1 MFLRRNRRW
10 VDGQT
15 YDYWTLVQTIRT
27 AVSGGAKVEE
37 NRRIENPVV
46 AARKAGFRNAG
57 FTG

>member
-1 MFLRRNRRW
+1 MTDFGGCGELLFVNKAVNR
-10 VDGQT
+10 
-15 YDYWTLVQTIRT
+15 LL